1 MLNSTTGGANTA
13 LGRSAL
19 RNLTTGDANVAVG
32 ICAGSDASM
41 INITTESN
49 RFIAGHNN
57 ITNAY
62 VKVDWT
68 VTSDLRDKTEI
79 KEVPHGLEFVDKLK
93 PVSFRFKKS
102 RENPKPHG
110 MTKYG
115 FLAQD
120 ILELEGSN
128 NVIIDN
134 ENNESLKVT
143 NSHLIPV
150 LVKAIQDLKKE
161 IDLLKEDNK
170 KK

>member
-1 MLNSTTGGANTA
+1 MMQEKYLYM
-13 LGRSAL
+13 
-19 RNLTTGDANVAVG
+19 NLATLPDITEEILQEDNDEKEKLHEDPFEEKSK
-32 ICAGSDASM
+32 SD
-41 INITTESN
+41 
-49 RFIAGHNN
+49 
-57 ITNAY
+57 
-62 VKVDWT
+62 KVQI
-68 VTSDLRDKTEI
+68 VNDKTEI

-134 ENNESLKVT
+134 ENDESLKVT